1 MKYDVTLNG
10 VKYTVELDDT
20 TVRFLEKTALKND
33 DLIDLDIPDFDFEE
47 ENTASNIKAALPGT
61 VIAVKA
67 SKGEEVKKG
76 QTILVIESMK
86 MENAIVAP
94 EDCRIDDIHV
104 SAGAYVSKDQKL
116 VSFRALEVVG

>member
-10 VKYTVELDDT
+10 TKYTVELDDN
-20 TVRFLEKTALKND
+20 TVRFLDRTAVKND
-33 DLIDLDIPDFDFEE
+33 DLNDLDIPDFDFEE
-47 ENTASNIKAALPGT
+47 ESAASNIKAALPGT

-94 EDCRIDDIHV
+94 EDCKIDDIHV
-104 SAGAYVSKDQKL
+104 SVGAYVSKDQKL
-116 VSFRALEVVG
+116 VSFLVAEAVG